1 MPKIKDTVELYPFG
15 HNCQQLKGE
24 VSEETKQYLIESGKA
39 NEDDFEQVTEVLT
52 KKKTTKK

>member
-15 HNCQQLKGE
+15 HNCKQLQGE

-39 NEDDFEQVTEVLT
+39 TEYDFEQTTEVLT